1 MTSLTPESASA
12 ALAVTPS
19 RRGWRIS
26 AYVVLLVAMVVIVGW
41 VTTHPKALDTSTN
54 RVQAVTPVGEPVYLG
69 VFAAPAGFGRTLHLS
84 GVRVF
89 ATSTADV
96 TITPHLCR
104 GGSVS
109 VTTTPQTFCRAFGP
123 TEDET
128 FEAGDAIVLQ
138 VVGKEPAVVQVD
150 RVRVAYR
157 DGLQWGTQDAGA
169 PAQVSI
175 LAR

>member
-1 MTSLTPESASA
+1 MTSLTPQSASA

-54 RVQAVTPVGEPVYLG
+54 RVQAVTPVGEPVYLC

-109 VTTTPQTFCRAFGP
+109 VTT
-123 TEDET
+123 
-128 FEAGDAIVLQ
+128 
-138 VVGKEPAVVQVD
+138 
-150 RVRVAYR
+150 
-157 DGLQWGTQDAGA
+157 
-169 PAQVSI
+169 
-175 LAR
+175 